1 MAGSSA
7 DTIPTPYDGTY
18 GVGHI
23 KVEEDVAVI
32 EESLIFIKDEAD
44 IGIKQEEI
52 PEDVPFL
59 GIRSE
64 PDEVSYVCVCP
75 LLHVFHH
82 CPEMSES
89 FVFQV
94 AIQKLKDEDM

>member
-7 DTIPTPYDGTY
+7 DTIPTPSDSTY

-32 EESLIFIKDEAD
+32 KESLIFIKDEVD
-44 IGIKQEEI
+44 MGIKKEEI

-59 GIRSE
+59 GIWSE

-75 LLHVFHH
+75 LLDVFYH
-82 CPEMSES
+82 CPQMSI
-89 FVFQV
+89 FF
-94 AIQKLKDEDM
+94 L